1 MTDADRIRELRAEIE
16 AERDAREAALA
27 GKVAELLGLTPHPAP
42 RPAPEPKPDR
52 KEKPV
57 PEPTAD
63 HEIEAGKALLAQLG
77 HKPAPPPAPEAPRL
91 TPGRLREV
99 LGGGPDYAAIEAAE
113 AARLAHVREDALKI
127 ARTDPEDGARFA
139 RKWGD
144 HQTAEQIEN
153 ANREDAAS

>member
-1 MTDADRIRELRAEIE
+1 MDPDSNLEAMREHYAERRRQHERELGEGI
-16 AERDAREAALA
+16 AR
-27 GKVAELLGLTPHPAP
+27 LLGLTP
-42 RPAPEPKPDR
+42 REPEP
-52 KEKPV
+52 
-57 PEPTAD
+57 
-63 HEIEAGKALLAQLG
+63 Q
-77 HKPAPPPAPEAPRL
+77 APPL

-99 LGGGPDYAAIEAAE
+99 LGGGPDYAAAEAAE

-127 ARTDPEDGARFA
+127 AKSDPEDGARFA